1 LNEKVKLKYCDSKK
15 ILFDQTLSLVCLY
28 VSFFACATCSS
39 FLLFAQKKGAK
50 KRAADFD
57 AAAVLG

>member
-1 LNEKVKLKYCDSKK
+1 MTHS
-15 ILFDQTLSLVCLY
+15 FLVERP
-28 VSFFACATCSS
+28 S

-57 AAAVLG
+57 AVFFLS

>member
-1 LNEKVKLKYCDSKK
+1 MKKLNLNIATAKK
-15 ILFDQTLSLVCLY
+15 ILFLNISFLLFTYIFLCLC
-28 VSFFACATCSS
+28 STSS

-57 AAAVLG
+57 AEYFLP